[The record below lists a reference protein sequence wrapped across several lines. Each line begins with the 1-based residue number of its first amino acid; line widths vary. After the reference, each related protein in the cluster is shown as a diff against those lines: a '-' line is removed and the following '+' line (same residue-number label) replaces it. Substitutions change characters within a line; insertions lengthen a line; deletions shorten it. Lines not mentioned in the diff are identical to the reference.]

1 MYWLIMAHNVM
12 RWAILVAAVATLAGA
27 LAAGK
32 KAADGWAGRAAQAYT
47 VALDVQVLIG
57 LVIWLLRSGWNHD
70 AFLAFIHPGTMI
82 LAMLVAHFGRTL
94 QKRSVPVGGFVAF
107 LVSLVLVIAAI
118 PRWAWPV

>member
-1 MYWLIMAHNVM
+1 
-12 RWAILVAAVATLAGA
+12 
-27 LAAGK
+27 
-32 KAADGWAGRAAQAYT
+32 
-47 VALDVQVLIG
+47 LIG